1 MSIFSFLHKV
11 KCSLLFIL
19 LCVFVI
25 VSENTSS
32 FLLHMGA
39 LLLHEGAH
47 YIMARML
54 GCRISQIKLLPYGC
68 RMDIYDIF
76 SPWDELMIALC
87 GPVCSL
93 ICFMGCRFIHNA
105 AEFADA
111 NMYIALINILPVFP
125 LDGGR
130 ALSALLSMAGIIP
143 SRTLKAVF
151 TFILAGITGVCG
163 CAINNITLVIFGIF
177 LLSEGIS
184 ALREQGRT
192 ALTYIKNA
200 RCAASGRGIRVHH
213 MAFHK
218 NVSLRT
224 ALSYV
229 FGRYSV
235 LYILDDNMKEIARAD
250 STTIA
255 DMAAEHGSNAR
266 LCDIIPFID
275 RGKY

>member
-11 KCSLLFIL
+11 KFSLLFIL
-19 LCVFVI
+19 LCVFVV

-32 FLLHMGA
+32 FLLYMAA
-39 LLLHEGAH
+39 LLFHEGAH
-47 YIMARML
+47 YIMALML
-54 GCRISQIKLLPYGC
+54 GCDIRQIILLPYGC
-68 RMDIYDIF
+68 RMDIYGIE

-87 GPVCSL
+87 GPVCSF

-163 CAINNITLVIFGIF
+163 CAINNVTLIVFGIF

-200 RCAASGRGIRVHH
+200 RCAASGRGIKVHH
-213 MAFHK
+213 IAFHQD
-218 NVSLRT
+218 VTLRT
-224 ALSYV
+224 AISHAS
-229 FGRYSV
+229 GRYSMFI
-235 LYILDDNMKEIARAD
+235 ILDDSMKEIARAD

-266 LCDIIPFID
+266 LGDIIPFID